1 MEEYLKQYYDEEI
14 TNLLNNPD
22 DLVNVSINV
31 NLTHLQRK
39 QTALYNA
46 LLRNYRSE
54 LIKWDSCL
62 LNAQKSLVE
71 GNMFLEP
78 GFQIKQNCHVRF
90 VNMPQTVAEAVRKV
104 AFPNNDNV
112 GQFLQVKG
120 SVIRMTQARFLEF
133 KREYICSRC
142 KKDFVL
148 EAKYE
153 KSYVFDPPRACP
165 LASETGCK
173 GVPHQKS
180 AQPQPDHCRDYQE
193 IRIQEIM
200 SERNVP
206 ASLMVTLENDLVDNC
221 QPGDC
226 VTVVGVIERR
236 WSPLVQGKRTEV
248 TVTMNANSVSKDE
261 NKMNLGKDLPE
272 HLVFIRGE
280 WQNTI
285 KEIGELAAR
294 DMLVQSFCPEIH
306 GMYPVKLAVALS
318 LASCTERFLG
328 NGASVRGHSHLLLVG
343 DPGLAKSRL
352 LKFASEVSVRAV
364 FTTGMGC
371 SAAGLTAAAV
381 KEEGEWHL
389 EAGALVLADGGICCI
404 DEFNLMRESD
414 KASIHEAMEQQTIS
428 MAKAGLVCKLSTRC
442 VVLAATNPKNLFSM
456 VEMEANNS
464 ANLGIG
470 GPLLSRFDLVLIL
483 TDERNE
489 HWDERVANHILALS
503 VLDGTRDKFEE
514 TTPDGHWN
522 LERLQTHFLAIKDI
536 HPRITDDANTILGA
550 YYKLCRSD
558 PSRDPSR
565 TTVRLL
571 DSLVRLSQAHARL
584 VFRDEVTAV
593 DAITIIRLMESSWGF
608 GKIVPPA
615 DLIRKQLPIG
625 PTLRDISEVLEPLL
639 LSDMIKDIK
648 LEQVN
653 AGRVAQY
660 QEELAKKRKETAT
673 NQNKWQSLSTQRI
686 VKFDENVLSAL
697 DKNQKDCGNG
707 REEIVETPEAVEKE
721 RQPIEDRELY
731 SKYSF
736 TQNRKRNIKKIG
748 KECSDKSADNKI
760 PAPSKQPKTKKSILA
775 PDPNLKENLD
785 NDQLDRIFSNLR
797 QNFMSELSG
806 ATQPAK
812 SGNCSS
818 QEPASRSSQFN
829 TNFPPASGRSKISR
843 EESFNTM
850 LDVSCLLEE
859 DDENSH
865 ACAKTTNSSM
875 SVFQNSEVLRTPSSS
890 PGFSEG
896 HALLVRPIVADS
908 NADEESRFRFKRP
921 RKKIEESSQNKATTS
936 TDSKTEF
943 RKSAQTESTISTD
956 SESRYR
962 LKRPNLKGINP
973 PQKTMFNPMLIS
985 QSSDLSFDTSFDTEA
1000 LALREEP
1007 PSMAFVPPPKQKPSL
1022 SEQTLNKIRGFA
1034 FDRSIN
1040 EDAPPRPNISEETP
1054 KERKQRD
1061 DSAYESQQTAM
1072 SSAHSSGK
1080 PWKRNVKLPE
1090 LSHVA
1095 TLGGPVDVDAELAL
1109 LDSVDF

>member
-1 MEEYLKQYYDEEI
+1 MEDYLKQYYDEEI

-22 DLVNVSINV
+22 DMVYVSINV
-31 NLTHLQRK
+31 NLAHLQRK
-39 QTALYNA
+39 QPALYNS

-54 LIKWDSCL
+54 WIKWNTCL

-112 GQFLQVKG
+112 GQFVQVKG

-133 KREYICSRC
+133 KKEYTCSRC
-142 KKDFVL
+142 KNDFTL
-148 EAKYE
+148 EAQYE

-165 LASETGCK
+165 LAGETGCK
-173 GVPHQKS
+173 GTPHQKS

-206 ASLMVTLENDLVDNC
+206 ASLLVTLENDLVDNC

-226 VTVVGVIERR
+226 VTVVGIIERR

-248 TVTMNANSVSKDE
+248 TIAMNANSVSKDE

-272 HLVFIRGE
+272 HLVFVRGE
-280 WQNTI
+280 WQNTV

-328 NGASVRGHSHLLLVG
+328 SGASVRGHSHLLLVG

-352 LKFASEVSVRAV
+352 LKFASEVSVRSV

-381 KEEGEWHL
+381 KEDGEWQL
-389 EAGALVLADGGICCI
+389 EAGALVLADGGVCCI

-442 VVLAATNPKNLFSM
+442 VVLAATNPKNLLSM
-456 VEMEANNS
+456 VEMEANSS
-464 ANLGIG
+464 ASLGIG

-483 TDERNE
+483 TDDRNE

-503 VLDGTRDKFEE
+503 VVDETRDKFEE
-514 TTPDGHWN
+514 TTPDGHWD

-584 VFRDEVTAV
+584 LFRDEVNPV
-593 DAITIIRLMESSWGF
+593 DAITVIRLMESTWGF
-608 GKIVPPA
+608 GKVLQPT
-615 DLIRKQLPIG
+615 DLIRKGLPIG
-625 PTLRDISEVLEPLL
+625 PTPQEIAELLEQLL
-639 LSDMIKDIK
+639 LSDVVKDIQ

-653 AGRVAQY
+653 KGRVERY
-660 QEELAKKRKETAT
+660 QQELAKKKKEAT
-673 NQNKWQSLSTQRI
+673 PANKWESLSTQRI
-686 VKFDENVLSAL
+686 IEFDERVLSAL
-697 DKNQKDCGNG
+697 ENNQSESSKQKEVI
-707 REEIVETPEAVEKE
+707 EEPNSEEPK
-721 RQPIEDRELY
+721 QKPIEERELY

-736 TQNRKRNIKKIG
+736 TQMRKNNVKKLR
-748 KECSDKSADNKI
+748 KESSEKTVDPKPPEPAKKS
-760 PAPSKQPKTKKSILA
+760 KTKKPFPE
-775 PDPNLKENLD
+775 PDPKLKENMN
-785 NDQLDRIFSNLR
+785 NDQLDRIFSSIR

-806 ATQPAK
+806 ATQQTK
-812 SGNCSS
+812 TNEGS
-818 QEPASRSSQFN
+818 QECVTRSSQID
-829 TNFPPASGRSKISR
+829 TNFPPASGRSRVSR
-843 EESFNTM
+843 EESFRTM
-850 LDVSCLLEE
+850 LDVSGLLDDDPPEE
-859 DDENSH
+859 RQPVNP
-865 ACAKTTNSSM
+865 KTTNSSM
-875 SVFQNSEVLRTPSSS
+875 SVFENLDSSTTPVQSIDNPTHS
-890 PGFSEG
+890 
-896 HALLVRPIVADS
+896 LLTKPLVNTSD
-908 NADEESRFRFKRP
+908 DESRFRLKRPRNEIKPASHNESTSSTVSRFQFKRP
-921 RKKIEESSQNKATTS
+921 APNSTPCSPKPSNSTTS
-936 TDSKTEF
+936 
-943 RKSAQTESTISTD
+943 SAD
-956 SESRYR
+956 DESRYR
-962 LKRPNLKGINP
+962 LKRPAP
-973 PQKTMFNPMLIS
+973 KTQTNASNKPTTPNPMLVS
-985 QSSDLSFDTSFDTEA
+985 QLSFDMSFDTEA
-1000 LALREEP
+1000 LALEEAP
-1007 PSMAFVPPPKQKPSL
+1007 QQPKPKPSL
-1022 SEQTLNKIRGFA
+1022 SEQTLNKMRVFEFNRGPDDGA
-1034 FDRSIN
+1034 SNSKAD
-1040 EDAPPRPNISEETP
+1040 PEE
-1054 KERKQRD
+1054 KKQRD
-1061 DSAYESQQTAM
+1061 DSAYESQPASS
-1072 SSAHSSGK
+1072 SSASTSGSGRY
-1080 PWKRNVKLPE
+1080 WKRDLKLPE

-1095 TLGGPVDVDAELAL
+1095 TLGGSGDVDAELAL
-1109 LDSVDF
+1109 LESVDF